1 MNFTRL
7 KLFMIL
13 ALVSICTT
21 VFGQAVNGSLL
32 GTITDSNGAVL
43 PGAKVTITEVNTNL
57 SRSATTNESGNY
69 VFGNLDRGHYR
80 IEIEL
85 TGFKKAIRD
94 RVDVLVNN
102 DTRVD
107 IQLEPGEIS
116 QSVEVSAT
124 VPLLQTERADVGR
137 QIETKQLQ
145 DMPLTFNRNFQSLL
159 NLVPGATRAFR
170 PHSEFFN
177 SQDSLSTQVNGQS
190 RLANNVQI
198 EGIDNNHRTGLLTV
212 LIPPIEAL
220 SSVDITTSNY
230 EAELGRAGGAVTNV
244 TLRSGSNQFHGSV
257 YEFNRVDK
265 LAARPYFATTKAHS
279 VYNQYGFTLG
289 GPIIKNKTFFFGDYQ
304 GIRDRRGDV
313 TRPTIP
319 TMDFRN
325 GDLRAS
331 PTNIYDP
338 ATGTPDGQGRTQIQC
353 NGVLNV
359 ICPERISP
367 VARNILALI
376 PTPTRSGLTN
386 NYELATVREKDTDS
400 FDVKLDHKIGDN
412 DSFFVRYSFQRPK
425 VFDPGLY
432 GIYGGPKAD
441 GFAGTG
447 INRTQSGAI
456 NYTHIFSPTFITE
469 FRLGFS
475 RYRNDAD
482 NQDIGEQTSTEIGIP
497 GVNLDEFTSGLAYID
512 ITGYTNPVVGFSPSL
527 PWIRA
532 ETNVDLVNNWTRILK
547 NHTIKWGFDGRFNKD
562 DLLQTQTF
570 SPRGRFNFRPGPT
583 ALNIPCPTGQTC
595 PPAPPSG
602 FANAFASFLLDLPNE
617 YGRDL
622 PGTFPTVRQK
632 TLFTYIQDKWTVS
645 QKLTLNFGLR
655 HEIYFAST
663 PMHPGGFSN
672 YNPATNGLEL
682 AGIGDIPSNM
692 GRQTNY
698 KNFAPRFGLAYRFD
712 EKTVI
717 RGGYGISIDA
727 SFPDDKYAF
736 NFPVKQN
743 NAFNAPNTFSAAGK
757 MATGFAAPQVASI
770 PPNGVI
776 ANAPLNQVYL
786 FIPLDTKEGYIQSW
800 NLAVQRALP
809 SNFTFE
815 VAYVGNHN
823 VGVLTRRNINAS
835 LDPGSG
841 AAGRPL
847 NQQFR
852 RATDTNIW
860 MRTDTNYHGL
870 QMKFDRRF
878 SNGFLLTTAY
888 TFGKAINYTD
898 DQGGLFIPTRI
909 SLNRGRA
916 GYDRTHTFVQTYIYE
931 LPFGPNRRWLQSGI
945 GRWLLGDWQLNG
957 IFSAYSGAPLDFQIS
972 NTSLNAPGNGNRP
985 NLSGEFNVLGN
996 VGQGVKWFDTSAF
1009 SAPAANSYG
1018 FLGRN
1023 LFSGPGY
1030 VNLDVSFF
1038 RKFRVTERVGGEF
1051 RGEFFNFTN
1060 SPHFNNPGTTMG
1072 NATFGEVTGAFDPRI
1087 IQFGLKLTF

>member
-1 MNFTRL
+1 MKIARV
-7 KLFMIL
+7 KLIL
-13 ALVSICTT
+13 VLAMFSICST

-43 PGAKVTITEVNTNL
+43 PGAKVTITEVSTNL
-57 SRSATTNESGNY
+57 SRSAVTNESGNY
-69 VFGNLDRGHYR
+69 VFGNLDRGVYR

-85 TGFKKAIRD
+85 TGFKKSIRD
-94 RVDVLVNN
+94 KVDVRVNN

-107 IQLEPGEIS
+107 LQLEPGEIS

-244 TLRSGSNQFHGSV
+244 TLRSGNNQFHGSV

-265 LAARPYFATTKAHS
+265 IAARPYFATTKAHS
-279 VYNQYGFTLG
+279 VYNQFGFTLG
-289 GPIIKNKTFFFGDYQ
+289 GPIIKNKTFFFGDFQ

-331 PTNIYDP
+331 PTIIYDP
-338 ATGTPDGQGRTQIQC
+338 ATGTPDGRGRTQIQC

-367 VARNILALI
+367 VAKKILSFI
-376 PTPTRSGLTN
+376 PEPSRPGITN
-386 NYELATVREKDTDS
+386 NYELATARQKDTDS
-400 FDVKLDHKIGDN
+400 FDVKIDHKIGDS
-412 DSFFVRYSFQRPK
+412 DSFFVRYSYQRPK

-456 NYTHIFSPTFITE
+456 NYTHIFNPTFITE

-475 RYRNDAD
+475 RYRNDAQ
-482 NQDIGEQTSTEIGIP
+482 NQDTGKQTSTEIGIP

-512 ITGYTNPVVGFSPSL
+512 IAGYTNPVVGFSPSL

-532 ETNVDLVNNWTRILK
+532 ETNVDLVSNWTRIFR
-547 NHTIKWGFDGRFNKD
+547 NHTVKWGVDGRFNKD
-562 DLLQTQTF
+562 DLLQTQTY
-570 SPRGRFNFRPGPT
+570 SPRGRFFFRSGPT
-583 ALNIPCPTGQTC
+583 ALNGGG
-595 PPAPPSG
+595 ASG

-632 TLFTYIQDKWTVS
+632 TLFTYLQDKWTVT

-663 PMHPGGFSN
+663 PMHAGGFSN
-672 YNPATNGLEL
+672 YNPVNNSLEL

-692 GRQTNY
+692 GRNTNA
-698 KNFAPRFGLAYRFD
+698 KNFAPRFGLAYRFS

-743 NAFNAPNTFSAAGK
+743 NAFNAPNSFSAAGK
-757 MATGFAAPQVASI
+757 MATGFAPPLVAAI

-786 FIPLDTKEGYIQSW
+786 FIPLNTKEGYIQSW

-809 SNFTFE
+809 GNFTFE

-823 VGVLTRRNINAS
+823 VGVLTRQNINAS
-835 LDPGSG
+835 LTPGTG

-847 NQQFR
+847 NQQFG
-852 RATDTNIW
+852 RATDTQIW
-860 MRTDTNYHGL
+860 MRTDTNYNGL
-870 QMKFDRRF
+870 QLKFDRRF
-878 SNGFLLTTAY
+878 SSGFLLTSAY

-898 DQGGLFIPTRI
+898 DQGGLFIPTRL

-916 GYDRTHTFVQTYIYE
+916 GYDRTHTFVQSYIYE
-931 LPFGPNRRWLQSGI
+931 LPFGPNKHWLQSGI

-972 NTSLNAPGNGNRP
+972 ATNLNAPGNGNRP
-985 NLSGEFNVLGN
+985 DLIGEFTVLGN
-996 VGQGVKWFDTSAF
+996 VGPTVKWFDTKSFAD
-1009 SAPAANSYG
+1009 PVPPGVPPRYG
-1018 FLGRN
+1018 TAGRN

-1030 VNLDVSFF
+1030 VNLDMSFF
-1038 RKFRVTERVGGEF
+1038 RKFRVSERVGGEF
-1051 RGEFFNFTN
+1051 RAEFFNFTN
-1060 SPHFNNPGTTMG
+1060 SPHFNNPGTNLSNT
-1072 NATFGEVTGAFDPRI
+1072 NFGEVTGAFEQRL